1 MRKVAAALFLSL
13 ALLVAA
19 LSLVALRLPSRQ
31 IQVAPAP
38 ARAVDGEEV
47 AQHLAAAIRFP
58 TISVS
63 DDPAQLQTAAFEAFH
78 VWLAQSYPLLH
89 RSLVQERVGEQ
100 NLLYTWQGSDARL
113 EPILLLAHQDVVPA
127 DNAERWSRPPFD
139 GRIEDGFVWGRGAID
154 DKGSLVAICEAV
166 ERLLADGYTPK
177 RTVLLAFGQDEEVGG
192 ARGATE
198 IAKLLASR
206 GVHALLALDEGSAV
220 VHDMLPGVDRLVALV
235 GISEKGSATLE
246 VVARAEGGHSS
257 TPPRQSASGILAGA
271 IERLEANPL
280 PGGVVGVT
288 RSFFEYLAPELPL
301 YARVPLGNL
310 WLFAKPM
317 DWLLSRQP
325 AANAMLRTTTA
336 VTMLSG
342 SPKDNVLPVEA
353 IAGVNFRLLPG
364 DTALGVRE
372 QVERII
378 DDPRVEVRFK
388 YPARE
393 SSPVSPIDGPAF
405 ALVQR
410 TIGEL
415 FLGSITAPFLTVGG
429 TDCRH
434 YEGVTQGLYRF
445 APFPFGRADLK
456 LPHGIDERVAV
467 ASLPDAVRFYARL
480 IENASA
486 N

>member
-1 MRKVAAALFLSL
+1 MRKTWIACLVLLAA
-13 ALLVAA
+13 VAA
-19 LSLVALRLPSRQ
+19 LVLTALRLPSRQ
-31 IQVAPAP
+31 IVVAAAP
-38 ARAVDGEEV
+38 PRAIEAEAV
-47 AQHLAAAIRFP
+47 AQHLAAAIRFS
-58 TISVS
+58 TISFS
-63 DDPAQLQTAAFEAFH
+63 SDPAQIQTAAFEALH
-78 VWLAQSYPLLH
+78 DWLAQSYPLLH
-89 RSLVQERVGEQ
+89 RSLSQERVGGHS
-100 NLLYTWQGSDARL
+100 LLYTWQGSDARL

-127 DNAERWSRPPFD
+127 DNAERWSRPPFE
-139 GRIEDGFVWGRGAID
+139 GRIEDGFVWGRGAVD
-154 DKGSLVAICEAV
+154 DKASLVAICEAV

-177 RTVLLAFGQDEEVGG
+177 RTVLLAFGHDEEVGG
-192 ARGATE
+192 ARGAGE

-206 GVHALLALDEGSAV
+206 GVRALLAIDEGSAV
-220 VHDMLPGVDRLVALV
+220 VHDLVPGFDRLVALI

-301 YARVPLGNL
+301 WARVPLGNL
-310 WLFAKPM
+310 WLFARPM
-317 DWLLSRQP
+317 DWVLSRQP

-364 DTALGVRE
+364 DTALGLRE
-372 QVERII
+372 RVERII
-378 DDPRVEVRFK
+378 GDPRVEVRFK

-415 FLGSITAPFLTVGG
+415 FVGSITAPFLTVGG

-445 APFPFGRADLK
+445 MPFAFGPADLK

-467 ASLPDAVRFYARL
+467 ASLPGAVRFYARL
-480 IENASA
+480 VENASA

>member
-1 MRKVAAALFLSL
+1 MRKIATAFLLLLAAITALTLAALRF
-13 ALLVAA
+13 
-19 LSLVALRLPSRQ
+19 PSRQ
-31 IQVAPAP
+31 IDVAPAP
-38 ARAVDGEEV
+38 PRAIDAEQV

-58 TISVS
+58 TISFS
-63 DDPAQLQTAAFEAFH
+63 DDPAQFQTGAFDAFH
-78 VWLAQSYPLLH
+78 VWLAQTYPRLH
-89 RSLVQERVGEQ
+89 RTLVQERVGGHG
-100 NLLYTWQGSDARL
+100 LLYTWQGSDPRL

-127 DNAERWSRPPFD
+127 DNAERWSRPPFA

-166 ERLLADGYTPK
+166 EHLIDEGYTPK
-177 RTVLLAFGQDEEVGG
+177 RTVVLAFGQDEEVGG
-192 ARGATE
+192 RRGAGE
-198 IAKLLASR
+198 IASLLTSR

-220 VHDMLPGVDRLVALV
+220 VHDVLPGFDRLVALV

-246 VVARAEGGHSS
+246 VVAKAEGGHSS
-257 TPPRQSASGILAGA
+257 TPPRQSASGILALA
-271 IERLEANPL
+271 IGRLEANPL

-288 RSFFEYLAPELPL
+288 RSFFEFMAPELPL

-310 WLFAKPM
+310 WLFAKPLG
-317 DWLLSRQP
+317 WVLSGQP

-364 DTALGVRE
+364 DTAESVRA
-372 QVERII
+372 QVVRIV
-378 DDPRVEVRFK
+378 DDERVEVRFK
-388 YPARE
+388 YPPRE

-405 ALVQR
+405 GLLQR

-415 FLGSITAPFLTVGG
+415 FPGSITAPFLTVGG

-434 YEGVTQGLYRF
+434 YEGVTHGLYRF
-445 APFPFGRADLK
+445 APFRFGPGDLK

-467 ASLPDAVRFYARL
+467 ASLPGAVSFYAQL

-486 N
+486 F